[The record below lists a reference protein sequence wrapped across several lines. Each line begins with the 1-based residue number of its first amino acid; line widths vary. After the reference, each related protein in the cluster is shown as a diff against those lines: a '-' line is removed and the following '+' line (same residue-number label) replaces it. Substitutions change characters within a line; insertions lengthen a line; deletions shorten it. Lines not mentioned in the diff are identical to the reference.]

1 MIEDIAQELQEAVE
15 RLEAVGEGDNFCASI
30 MRSCA
35 ERASRGSTFAV
46 STSRHILKSLID
58 PMPIDGRNLLEYERD
73 AARKRLGA
81 SAAVG
86 LAYHLAD
93 DAVRHAVRELGAL

>member
-1 MIEDIAQELQEAVE
+1 MIDIAQELQEAAE
-15 RLEAVGEGDNFCASI
+15 RLERVGEGD
-30 MRSCA
+30 
-35 ERASRGSTFAV
+35 TFAHV
-46 STSRHILKSLID
+46 ILEASARELREESKPKMHTVKSILGSLLD